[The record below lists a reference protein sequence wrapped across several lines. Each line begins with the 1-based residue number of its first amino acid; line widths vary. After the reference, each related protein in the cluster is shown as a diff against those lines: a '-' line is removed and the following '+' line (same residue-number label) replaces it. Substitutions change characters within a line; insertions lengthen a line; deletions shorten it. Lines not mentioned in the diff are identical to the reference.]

1 MRTIALLTTIILIG
15 TLSFRSAYSQHF
27 IGLHQE
33 EIKEVMKNEHKKFKL
48 NTSTVNPHYKYLKY
62 EDKINEMTLLFFLS
76 EDDHCTLVRQM
87 CDYSN
92 IIDVV
97 EDLNSRYEAID
108 KDSWEY
114 MEGKKTYLVSLVEE
128 EWYFTITTRLKK

>member
-1 MRTIALLTTIILIG
+1 MKTFILLASMILIG
-15 TLSFRSAYSQHF
+15 ALSTRSVYSQHF

-33 EIKEVMKNEHKKFKL
+33 EIKEVMKNDHKKFKL
-48 NTSTVNPHYKYLKY
+48 NTSAVNPHYKYLKY
-62 EDKINEMTLLFFLS
+62 EDKINEMTMLFFLS

-92 IIDVV
+92 IIEVV
-97 EDLNSRYEAID
+97 EDLNKSYKSVD

-114 MEGKKTYLVSLVEE
+114 EAGKKTYLVTLVEE
-128 EWYFTITTRLKK
+128 EWYFTVTTRLKK